1 MEKQKRRFG
10 DRKDGYLLRDQDAMH
25 FIMPLIYPNRCDNE
39 AYIAETVDLTNI
51 NAFLAEKNAGNPVF
65 KYTMFHL
72 VVAALLKT
80 IVLRPKLNRF
90 IANKNTYQRN
100 EVSAAFVVKKI
111 FSDNGGEGLAFL
123 RAKEDSTLESLH
135 ESLFKQISSCRK
147 SENGDSSTD
156 DAMNILNKLPR
167 FLSKFLIW
175 LLTRLD
181 VHGWIPQS
189 IIATDP
195 YYSSVLISN
204 VGSIKLKCGYH
215 HLTNWGTCSI
225 FCLIGEKSVR
235 PVFDSEGH
243 MEMKEMLDVGLTIDE
258 RLPTDTTTPSPSAS
272 SSICCRTPPCWS
284 CRFRRKWIINPG

>member
-181 VHGWIPQS
+181 VHGWIP
-189 IIATDP
+189 
-195 YYSSVLISN
+195 
-204 VGSIKLKCGYH
+204 
-215 HLTNWGTCSI
+215 
-225 FCLIGEKSVR
+225 R
-235 PVFDSEGH
+235 
-243 MEMKEMLDVGLTIDE
+243 
-258 RLPTDTTTPSPSAS
+258 AS
-272 SSICCRTPPCWS
+272 SPRTPITAL
-284 CRFRRKWIINPG
+284 F